1 MVLSKCNSFRDFL
14 TKNWIIKIS
23 KDKYREKEREKEEEV
38 EEKEGGKTKLK
49 IPDLTKFM
57 KRLYNENF
65 DLLKELKKTLTR
77 TLKDVL
83 LRQNW
88 T

>member
-1 MVLSKCNSFRDFL
+1 
-14 TKNWIIKIS
+14 
-23 KDKYREKEREKEEEV
+23 V